1 VRQVWPRLLSWDILA
16 PPFAVALT
24 ALAAD
29 RATEVGSRAGVLPFA
44 GLLFLGTVMGLTVL
58 KPHILVAVMIPAFV
72 ATPMLKALV
81 VPWIGPLK
89 DALVVASAAGIVAM
103 VLKRR
108 ATGETVGGD
117 AFALAA
123 AFGFLGL
130 YVLNLGGSFERDAL
144 DSAWVHGVRLTA
156 EPVLLLMVGLLLP
169 QPMRAFRWG
178 MISLVATAVGVA
190 LIGLW
195 QQRVGAWGLVDMGY
209 EWDTHVR
216 TIGDRL
222 RSFGSLDDPFAYA
235 AFLLTG
241 LVAVAFWMRRVGWAV
256 AFGLVI
262 LAGLAFGYVRTS
274 ALVVVALIGLWLGR
288 RGHVATA
295 ALVLVASV
303 VAGIGV
309 FVAHSEVSET
319 RAVQA
324 NPNTYLTINGRTQ
337 VWQTTLT
344 SPEDWLLGLGV
355 GEVGTAAQRAEFGVY
370 RTAAEAQA
378 DADLGNAVDNGY
390 LATIADVGILGLVLL
405 LALLVRLGQLAYRA
419 AMQGISAGWV
429 ALALLLVLLLDA
441 LTRTSFTAFPTAY
454 AGLLLIGLALN
465 AADAEQREAALQP
478 ED

>member
-1 VRQVWPRLLSWDILA
+1 VRQLWPRLLSWDVLA

-24 ALAAD
+24 ALAAG
-29 RATEVGSRAGVLPFA
+29 RASEVGGRAGVLPFA
-44 GLLFLGTVMGLTVL
+44 GLLFLGVVMGLTVL

-89 DALVVASAAGIVAM
+89 DALVVASAAGIAAM

-108 ATGETVGGD
+108 ATGETMGGD

-144 DSAWVHGVRLTA
+144 DSAWVHGVRLAA
-156 EPVLLLMVGLLLP
+156 EPILLLAVGLLLP
-169 QPMRAFRWG
+169 QPRRAFRWG
-178 MISLVATAVGVA
+178 MISLVATAVVVA

-195 QQRVGAWGLVDMGY
+195 QQRVGAWGLVNLGY

-241 LVAVAFWMRRVGWAV
+241 LVAMAFWMRRTGWAV
-256 AFGLVI
+256 AFGLVV

-274 ALVVVALIGLWLGR
+274 ALVVVALVGLWLGR

-303 VAGIGV
+303 VAAVGV

-324 NPNTYLTINGRTQ
+324 SPNTYLTINGRTE

-344 SPEDWLLGLGV
+344 SPDDWLLGLGV
-355 GEVGTAAQRAEFGVY
+355 GEVGTAAERASFGVY
-370 RTAAEAQA
+370 RTAAEAEDSYA
-378 DADLGNAVDNGY
+378 GNAVDNGY
-390 LATIADVGILGLVLL
+390 LATIADVGLLGLVLL
-405 LALLVRLGQLAYRA
+405 LALLVRLGQLAWRA
-419 AMQGISAGWV
+419 ARQDISAGWV
-429 ALALLLVLLLDA
+429 ALALLLVLVLDA

>member
-1 VRQVWPRLLSWDILA
+1 VRQLWPRLLSWDILA

-29 RATEVGSRAGVLPFA
+29 RATEVGGRAGVLPFA
-44 GLLFLGTVMGLTVL
+44 GLLFLGTVMALTVL
-58 KPHILVAVMIPAFV
+58 TPHILVALLIPAFV

-108 ATGETVGGD
+108 ATGEAVGGD
-117 AFALAA
+117 AFSLAA

-169 QPMRAFRWG
+169 QPIRAFRWG
-178 MISLVATAVGVA
+178 MISLVATAFGVA

-195 QQRVGAWGLVDMGY
+195 QQRVGAWGLVGMGY

-216 TIGDRL
+216 TIGGRL

-241 LVAVAFWMRRVGWAV
+241 LVAIGFWMRRAGWAV
-256 AFGLVI
+256 ALGLVV

-288 RGHVATA
+288 RGHTVTA

-309 FVAHSEVSET
+309 FVAHTEVSET

-355 GEVGTAAQRAEFGVY
+355 GEVGTAAQRASFGVY
-370 RTAAEAQA
+370 RTATEA
-378 DADLGNAVDNGY
+378 DAELGNAVDNGY
-390 LATIADVGILGLVLL
+390 LATIADVGILGIVLL
-405 LALLVRLGQLAYRA
+405 LALLARLGQLAWQA
-419 AMQGISAGWV
+419 AAERITAGWV
-429 ALALLLVLLLDA
+429 ALALLTVLLLDA

-465 AADAEQREAALQP
+465 AAEAERRAALRP
-478 ED
+478 EG